1 MPEEKAPVP
10 TALTRHLAQLRRYA
24 RALTGSQEAG
34 DRAVRLFLE
43 GLLSDGSDL
52 PEAPSALRLE
62 LWTRFHAAWDRIAPW
77 SATAPPGAAPQGK
90 LGGAEKIEGHVRA
103 LPAPEREV
111 LLLTTLGDFTLDD
124 AARIVGVSRPEA
136 EAALDRARA
145 GLDAQTA
152 TSVLII
158 EDEPIIALDLSRI
171 VTAMGHTVTGTADT
185 AAAAVMR
192 ARNRRPGVVLADIQ
206 LRDGSSGIDA
216 AHEILRQIDVPVI
229 FVTAF
234 PERLLTGERMEPV
247 WLVTKPFDPAT
258 LRVTI
263 SQALLM
269 HPASAAAEAG

>member
-1 MPEEKAPVP
+1 MPDP
-10 TALTRHLAQLRRYA
+10 TAITRNLAHLRRYA

-43 GLLSDGSDL
+43 GLLADRAVL
-52 PEAPSALRLE
+52 PEAPQALRLD
-62 LWTRFHAAWDRIAPW
+62 LWSRFHDAWGRIAPW
-77 SATAPPGAAPQGK
+77 SGSEAAPRGKLAGAA
-90 LGGAEKIEGHVRA
+90 KIEGHVRA
-103 LPAPEREV
+103 LPAPEREL
-111 LLLTTLGDFTLDD
+111 LLLTTLADFSIDD
-124 AARIVGVSRPEA
+124 AARITGLDRDEA
-136 EAALDRARA
+136 EAALERARA

-185 AAAAVMR
+185 AASAVMR

-206 LRDGSSGIDA
+206 LRDGSSGVDA
-216 AHEILRQIDVPVI
+216 AHEILSRIDVPVI

-269 HPASAAAEAG
+269 HPSGAAAEAG